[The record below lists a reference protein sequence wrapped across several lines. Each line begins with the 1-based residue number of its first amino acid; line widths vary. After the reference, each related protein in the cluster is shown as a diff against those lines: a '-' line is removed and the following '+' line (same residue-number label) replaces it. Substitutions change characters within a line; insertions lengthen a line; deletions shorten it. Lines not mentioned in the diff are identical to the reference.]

1 MIDDPTSI
9 EESPSPY
16 RAMAGSSSSPAVN
29 PPATPFSGPS
39 KSNHLSAV
47 AAHNQGGGPA
57 ATYRII
63 GHPSKLLSRANT
75 RHILTRELGIEFK
88 SSPYYAIEEQLGA
101 PTQCDSKRD
110 SAGYKLQTNK
120 PQL

>member
-1 MIDDPTSI
+1 MIDDPNSI
-9 EESPSPY
+9 EESATPF
-16 RAMAGSSSSPAVN
+16 RAMAGSSSSPSVN
-29 PPATPFSGPS
+29 PPATTSSGPS
-39 KSNHLSAV
+39 KSNNLSAV

-63 GHPSKLLSRANT
+63 GHPSQLLSRANT

-88 SSPYYAIEEQLGA
+88 SSPYYVIEEQLGG

-110 SAGYKLQTNK
+110 SAGYKL
-120 PQL
+120 